1 MHVKQYH
8 TVTCLGCAKDEDL
21 SRVSIVL
28 RVIKKINT
36 RLRSVPR
43 LLYNAIIQLHFH
55 YACPAWYPN
64 LNIVRSLK
72 IKGTNTPGQMSTL
85 LFEFE

>member
-1 MHVKQYH
+1 MRYDTMHVKQYH

-55 YACPAWYPN
+55 YATVIYQ
-64 LNIVRSLK
+64 SEKK
-72 IKGTNTPGQMSTL
+72 IIKIAQ
-85 LFEFE
+85 

>member
-55 YACPAWYPN
+55 YATVIYQ
-64 LNIVRSLK
+64 SEKK
-72 IKGTNTPGQMSTL
+72 IIKIAQ
-85 LFEFE
+85 